1 MIEFIKKFFGYVYDS
16 NGNYVPY
23 FDDLGK
29 GAFTDIRHYL
39 WIIITIALA
48 FVFYNIFKK
57 YKKVG
62 KWVITILLGLLFI
75 TRLTNQ
81 IVRACI
87 GAEVPAWR
95 AFPFHLCTIM
105 TFMLP
110 LTYFFKWDKLKT
122 PVYVLSMMG
131 GIITI
136 IIGDYFDSRFMTFST
151 LEGMSAHMILVLVPI
166 FEISVGEFSLTIK
179 KIWQPITLML
189 VLLLWAMLAN
199 DVFFKDYNTNY
210 MYLKRNALPG
220 NIGGDYYFFI
230 YIGIFFLLLGLI
242 FGIPEFYRII
252 KNKKSKNVENY

>member
-1 MIEFIKKFFGYVYDS
+1 MLSFFNKFFGYVYDE

-23 FDDLGK
+23 YDDLGK
-29 GAFTDIRHYL
+29 GAFSDWRHFA
-39 WIIITIALA
+39 WIILTIILAVLLYKVFSKHKKAGKITITVLLA
-48 FVFYNIFKK
+48 
-57 YKKVG
+57 
-62 KWVITILLGLLFI
+62 LLFI
-75 TRLTNQ
+75 TRLVNQ

-110 LTYFFKWDKLKT
+110 LTYFFKWDKIKT

-136 IIGDYFDSRFMTFST
+136 IIGDYFDSKFMTFST
-151 LEGMSAHMILVLVPI
+151 LEGMTAHTILLLVPI
-166 FEISVGEFSLTIK
+166 YEIAIGEFNLQIK
-179 KIWQPITLML
+179 KIWQPVALML
-189 VLLLWAMLAN
+189 VLMFWAMLAN

-220 NIGGDYYFFI
+220 NLGGDYYFLI
-230 YIGIFFLLLGLI
+230 YIAIFFVLLGLI
-242 FGIPEFYRII
+242 FGIPELYRKI
-252 KNKKSKNVENY
+252 KNKKNLDKAL